1 MDDLNQQ
8 IIKLLSLGM
17 TQKEVSNHLK
27 KKGFM
32 PCSLSII
39 EKRLKQMRAEYKAKT
54 LFHLAIILERK
65 KII

>member
-1 MDDLNQQ
+1 MDDINQK
-8 IIKLLSLGM
+8 IVKLLSLGM
-17 TQKEVSNHLK
+17 TQKDVSNHLN
-27 KKGFM
+27 KKGVT

-39 EKRLKQMRAEYKAKT
+39 EKRLKRMKKEYKAKT

>member
-1 MDDLNQQ
+1 MDDINQQ
-8 IIKLLSLGM
+8 IVKLLSLGM

-27 KKGFM
+27 KKGIT

-39 EKRLKQMRAEYKAKT
+39 EKRLKLMRKEYKAKT
-54 LFHLAIILERK
+54 LFHLAVILERK